1 MAKRTEKIEIGM
13 DLAARCRV
21 TDTWQDDFGDQW
33 VKVLIEGNDV
43 PVTLKAA
50 HFYPFDD
57 HDVRIHCEQSLRKSG
72 SDWQDWF
79 SDFSRRR

>member
-1 MAKRTEKIEIGM
+1 MAKRTERIEIGM

-33 VKVLIEGNDV
+33 VKVVIEGHDV

-57 HDVRIHCEQSLRKSG
+57 HDVAHTS
-72 SDWQDWF
+72 
-79 SDFSRRR
+79 